1 MPLLLMAISTDRPE
15 IVWGSSF
22 ECLMRLFLLDCK
34 MNTTHRKSLQNENNQ
49 EEPKNLGEWKIFLI
63 DFYLP
68 LQTTDIGVV
77 LLWTWEI
84 QCQEGS
90 HQLP

>member
-1 MPLLLMAISTDRPE
+1 MKITKKNKKTWENGKSSLLIS
-15 IVWGSSF
+15 I
-22 ECLMRLFLLDCK
+22 
-34 MNTTHRKSLQNENNQ
+34 
-49 EEPKNLGEWKIFLI
+49 
-63 DFYLP
+63 LP

>member
-34 MNTTHRKSLQNENNQ
+34 MNQLTEKVCKMKITKKNKKTWENGKSSL
-49 EEPKNLGEWKIFLI
+49 LI
-63 DFYLP
+63 STLP